1 MGMLNGLFRLILGF
15 SSGLIIA
22 GSFLA
27 FLSMIGI
34 IPRIAAVTKTMNCA
48 RKYEDAIVLGAVL
61 GNLLYLYEIHLPL
74 WWIGI
79 LLYGFFG
86 GFFVVCYAQIKELFP
101 ISMAG
106 TSTAAFNLFPF
117 AGGALF
123 TIVGGLIVK
132 TEVASG
138 YLGEYR
144 TLWLLAVICMLIATF
159 CAFISVENKADIKQ

>member
-1 MGMLNGLFRLILGF
+1 MLNGLFRLILGF

-86 GFFVVCYAQIKELFP
+86 GFFVGCLAAALAEVLRSVP
-101 ISMAG
+101 IFARRIRLRKGMPYLVYSLALGKTAG
-106 TSTAAFNLFPF
+106 S
-117 AGGALF
+117 
-123 TIVGGLIVK
+123 LIQFF
-132 TEVASG
+132 
-138 YLGEYR
+138 
-144 TLWLLAVICMLIATF
+144 LL
-159 CAFISVENKADIKQ
+159 S

>member
-86 GFFVVCYAQIKELFP
+86 GFFVGCLAAAIAEVLRSVP
-101 ISMAG
+101 IFARRIRLRKGMPYLVYSLALGKTAG
-106 TSTAAFNLFPF
+106 S
-117 AGGALF
+117 
-123 TIVGGLIVK
+123 LIQFF
-132 TEVASG
+132 
-138 YLGEYR
+138 
-144 TLWLLAVICMLIATF
+144 LL
-159 CAFISVENKADIKQ
+159 S

>member
-86 GFFVVCYAQIKELFP
+86 GFFVGCLAAALAEVLKSVP
-101 ISMAG
+101 IFARRIRLRKGMPYLVYSLALGKTAG
-106 TSTAAFNLFPF
+106 S
-117 AGGALF
+117 
-123 TIVGGLIVK
+123 LIQFF
-132 TEVASG
+132 
-138 YLGEYR
+138 
-144 TLWLLAVICMLIATF
+144 LL
-159 CAFISVENKADIKQ
+159 S

>member
-79 LLYGFFG
+79 LLYGFFCV
-86 GFFVVCYAQIKELFP
+86 FFVGCLAAALAEVLRSVP
-101 ISMAG
+101 IFARRIRLRKGMPYLVYSLALGKTAG
-106 TSTAAFNLFPF
+106 S
-117 AGGALF
+117 
-123 TIVGGLIVK
+123 LIQFF
-132 TEVASG
+132 
-138 YLGEYR
+138 
-144 TLWLLAVICMLIATF
+144 LL
-159 CAFISVENKADIKQ
+159 S

>member
-34 IPRIAAVTKTMNCA
+34 IPRSAAVTKTMNCA

-86 GFFVVCYAQIKELFP
+86 GFFVGCLAAALAEVLRSVP
-101 ISMAG
+101 IFARRIRLRKGMPYLVYSLALGKTAG
-106 TSTAAFNLFPF
+106 S
-117 AGGALF
+117 
-123 TIVGGLIVK
+123 LIQFF
-132 TEVASG
+132 
-138 YLGEYR
+138 
-144 TLWLLAVICMLIATF
+144 LL
-159 CAFISVENKADIKQ
+159 S